1 MKDSSRRATW
11 SVRPATAVNCFRQFA
26 SARPVSPFRPAYRRV
41 SQTFFIHF
49 FSQIEW
55 LTCWLTGSST
65 MQVTRHAGKFAV
77 LPVRCVWPD
86 RPNLLNAKLLTK
98 WFSFVEKNY
107 SLFFF
112 CVLYP
117 RVNEILN
124 THRVPVRNFPKYDN
138 WVKVTFPPR
147 KWRKESG
154 DGAGNCSRALL
165 VNDSL
170 SASFGTARALG
181 FRAGNR
187 LRALTELLY
196 RGENDPTIKNR
207 RTMIG
212 YVTTFSFSKTWISPM
227 YVKKQMN
234 KKIRKCKI

>member
-1 MKDSSRRATW
+1 MILIRR
-11 SVRPATAVNCFRQFA
+11 
-26 SARPVSPFRPAYRRV
+26 
-41 SQTFFIHF
+41 
-49 FSQIEW
+49 
-55 LTCWLTGSST
+55 
-65 MQVTRHAGKFAV
+65 K
-77 LPVRCVWPD
+77 
-86 RPNLLNAKLLTK
+86 KLFT
-98 WFSFVEKNY
+98 
-107 SLFFF
+107 FFF

-117 RVNEILN
+117 RVNENLN
-124 THRVPVRNFPKYDN
+124 THRVPVRNFPKCDN

-212 YVTTFSFSKTWISPM
+212 YVTTFSFSKT
-227 YVKKQMN
+227 
-234 KKIRKCKI
+234 

>member
-1 MKDSSRRATW
+1 
-11 SVRPATAVNCFRQFA
+11 
-26 SARPVSPFRPAYRRV
+26 
-41 SQTFFIHF
+41 
-49 FSQIEW
+49 
-55 LTCWLTGSST
+55 

-117 RVNEILN
+117 RVNENLN
-124 THRVPVRNFPKYDN
+124 THRVPVRNFPKCDN

-212 YVTTFSFSKTWISPM
+212 YVTTFSFSKTRISPM

-234 KKIRKCKI
+234 EKIRKCKI

>member
-1 MKDSSRRATW
+1 MRASSL
-11 SVRPATAVNCFRQFA
+11 SFR
-26 SARPVSPFRPAYRRV
+26 SGVCG
-41 SQTFFIHF
+41 QTG
-49 FSQIEW
+49 Q
-55 LTCWLTGSST
+55 TCW
-65 MQVTRHAGKFAV
+65 M
-77 LPVRCVWPD
+77 
-86 RPNLLNAKLLTK
+86 PNSLLNDSHSSKK
-98 WFSFVEKNY
+98 IIH
-107 SLFFF
+107 FFF

-117 RVNEILN
+117 RVNENLN
-124 THRVPVRNFPKYDN
+124 THRVPVRNFPKCDN

-234 KKIRKCKI
+234 EKIRKCKIKKNFQCSVKWKKSVYREF